1 VCPRWAVEWASS
13 DTLAPLVG
21 RASELAVLLTV
32 AAEAGAGQER
42 IAVLE
47 GEGGIGKSRLLREA
61 LAFAERSGF
70 LILVGGCDE
79 IEQGRPLGALV
90 DSLGIARGAPDA
102 DRAELAR
109 VLRSGSDGLAKPAY
123 EPRSAD
129 AGWTVV
135 EAVVDVVEGL
145 ASKGPV
151 ALALED
157 LQWADPLTVRA
168 LHAVARHLVDLP
180 LALFVTVR
188 SRPRAPEID
197 RAIVD
202 LLDRGARHVVVPPL
216 VLDDAMRLA
225 GQLIGLPVG
234 PRLSDQVAGAGG
246 NPLFVIEL
254 LHALDAEGAIEVAD
268 GLADTRNPSLPPS
281 LVLTL
286 LRRLSLLPEA
296 VLNLLRLASILGGTF
311 STAELALLADQSVA
325 QLLPTLLAARDAGVL
340 TEAGDR
346 LAFRHDLLREAISG
360 DLSEA
365 VRKGLHRQAAT
376 VLGRAGAPAERVADH
391 LMRGADPGDAEAVA
405 WLRRAA
411 RSSAPRTP
419 ATTIR
424 LLERAL
430 ELVEPD
436 DAAHAE
442 IEGELVEP
450 LLSCGRLREAE
461 SVARRVLGRRADPRV
476 HVMVRTGLASVLSMG
491 ARYPESIDQ
500 LRLAS
505 IAAPE
510 GERPSLA
517 AASAVLMVLAGQ
529 LEDAV
534 SAATQA
540 VDVGERYGDD
550 YARCVGL
557 QALAMAMLAGGDVE
571 GAVSFGEHA
580 VTVVRQSE
588 DAWSGHVV
596 PELWLGTALADSDR
610 LSEGE
615 AVLQAG
621 RYRAE
626 RSGDVARL
634 PLYHWAIADVRLA
647 VGQWD
652 DAVAEVEAGLALIE
666 EDASHVG
673 DVFAHAI
680 SAHVALHRGQ
690 LDRAGAA
697 VREAGTSLVAG
708 PVEVGFEWM
717 TWISALLAEAQGEP
731 HRALEMLSRAWDLI
745 APVRYLQA
753 ASRAMAPD
761 LVRLFI
767 AAGDAVRATEVVD
780 ELVRSAAHSDV
791 PTARGLA
798 LRCRGLLTGDPE
810 LLVNAATAHRHGVR
824 PLPLAAAC
832 EDAGVAL
839 GHARRVP
846 EAAPLLEEALAV
858 YEQLGADWD
867 VARVRREQR
876 ALGLGPRRVATRRP
890 TFGWESLTP
899 TETKVV
905 ALVAQGLTN
914 RQIAEQLFV
923 SRRTAATHIE
933 HVLQKLGYGNRVALA
948 AEASRR
954 AVNPSSTPTAPRAPG
969 ATRANRRSRP
979 LDRPAG

>member
-1 VCPRWAVEWASS
+1 
-13 DTLAPLVG
+13 
-21 RASELAVLLTV
+21 
-32 AAEAGAGQER
+32 
-42 IAVLE
+42 
-47 GEGGIGKSRLLREA
+47 
-61 LAFAERSGF
+61 
-70 LILVGGCDE
+70 LI
-79 IEQGRPLGALV
+79 
-90 DSLGIARGAPDA
+90 
-102 DRAELAR
+102 
-109 VLRSGSDGLAKPAY
+109 
-123 EPRSAD
+123 
-129 AGWTVV
+129 
-135 EAVVDVVEGL
+135 
-145 ASKGPV
+145 
-151 ALALED
+151 
-157 LQWADPLTVRA
+157 
-168 LHAVARHLVDLP
+168 
-180 LALFVTVR
+180 
-188 SRPRAPEID
+188 
-197 RAIVD
+197 
-202 LLDRGARHVVVPPL
+202 
-216 VLDDAMRLA
+216 
-225 GQLIGLPVG
+225 
-234 PRLSDQVAGAGG
+234 
-246 NPLFVIEL
+246 
-254 LHALDAEGAIEVAD
+254 
-268 GLADTRNPSLPPS
+268 
-281 LVLTL
+281 LTL
-286 LRRLSLLPEA
+286 LRRLSLLPEE

-311 STAELALLADQSVA
+311 STAELALLADQTVA
-325 QLLPTLLAARDAGVL
+325 QLLPALLAARDAGVL
-340 TEAGDR
+340 REAGDR

-376 VLGRAGAPAERVADH
+376 VLALAGAPAERVADH
-391 LMRGADPGDAEAVA
+391 LMRGADPGDVDAVA

-411 RSSAPRTP
+411 RSGAARTP
-419 ATTIR
+419 ATAIR
-424 LLERAL
+424 LLEHAL
-430 ELVEPD
+430 ELVDPD
-436 DAAHAE
+436 DPVHDE

-450 LLSCGRLREAE
+450 ILTSGRLREAE
-461 SVARRVLGRRADPRV
+461 TVARRVLGRLGDPGV

-491 ARYPESIDQ
+491 ARYPESIEQ

-505 IAAPE
+505 IDAPE

-534 SAATQA
+534 AAATQA
-540 VDVGERYGDD
+540 VDLGERYGND

-557 QALAMAMLAGGDVE
+557 QALAMAVLADGDVE
-571 GAVSFGEHA
+571 RAVSFGEQA
-580 VTVVRQSE
+580 VTIARQSE
-588 DAWSGHVV
+588 GAWTGHVV

-615 AVLQAG
+615 VVLQAG

-647 VGQWD
+647 LGEWD

-680 SAHVALHRGQ
+680 RAHVALHRGQ
-690 LDRAGAA
+690 LDRADAA

-717 TWISALLAEAQGEP
+717 TWIGALLAEAQGEP
-731 HRALEMLSRAWDLI
+731 HRALEMLSEAWDLI

-761 LVRLFI
+761 LVRLSI
-767 AAGDAVRATEVVD
+767 AAGDPVRATEVVD
-780 ELVRSAAHSDV
+780 ELVRSSARTDV
-791 PTARGLA
+791 PTARGLV
-798 LRCRGLLTGDPE
+798 LRCRGLLAGDPE
-810 LLVNAATAHRHGVR
+810 LLLDAATAHRQGLR
-824 PLPLAAAC
+824 PLPLAGAC

-839 GHARRVP
+839 GRAARRP
-846 EAAPLLEEALAV
+846 EAAPLLDEALGV

-876 ALGLGPRRVATRRP
+876 ALGLGPRRAATRRP
-890 TFGWESLTP
+890 SFGWESLTP

-933 HVLQKLGYGNRVALA
+933 HVLQKLGHGNRVALA

-954 AVNPSSTPTAPRAPG
+954 SVNPAPRPTAPTAPG
-969 ATRANRRSRP
+969 ATRASPRSRP
-979 LDRPAG
+979 LDRPPG